1 MKQSRSYA
9 NDMLRLLSRMK
20 PLIAA
25 EASSFVLIQKN
36 QKIKTEKTFSP
47 QGQLPARFSVG
58 PLRFL
63 STHDFS
69 FPVTVK

>member
-1 MKQSRSYA
+1 
-9 NDMLRLLSRMK
+9 MK

-58 PLRFL
+58 RLR
-63 STHDFS
+63 S
-69 FPVTVK
+69 FQGEIAFFNLCN